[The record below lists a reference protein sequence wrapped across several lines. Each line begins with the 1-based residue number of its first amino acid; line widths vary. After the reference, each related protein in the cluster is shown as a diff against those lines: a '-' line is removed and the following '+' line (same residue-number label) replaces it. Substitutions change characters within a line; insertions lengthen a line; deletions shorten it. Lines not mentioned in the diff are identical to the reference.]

1 MAKTYKIFISH
12 SWSHVND
19 LKIVKKPSRNQ
30 EGYFNVEFT
39 EFPPTDS

>member
-19 LKIVKKPSRNQ
+19 LKSLETFSNQ
-30 EGYFNVEFT
+30 EGTLMLNLQNFHQQIL
-39 EFPPTDS
+39 